1 MKKILSTVGV
11 GLLFPFLLH
20 GNSIEGNTDSKN
32 KNDSHKVDESVQSEY
47 ADALNQYK
55 VKQYQKAYESFNV
68 LFQKNLEDANVN
80 FYLGRSAFE
89 LKKYSE
95 AVLAFER
102 VLFSK
107 PDSSRAKLELAR
119 AYFMSRNFQEAKKFF
134 LEVKADTKVPKN
146 VIVSIDKYLQMI
158 DDNTQKHFINGALV
172 IGVNYDNNVA
182 NGLPEEYVTLNN
194 KKRDWSHQEILLL
207 NHKYNIDNNLIW
219 KNDFMVFSKTMN
231 NNKNSSLDTKL
242 ISYTPAFNK
251 VYDNALSVDYGLFVD
266 ALWIDDKSNLR
277 THGLLTKYTL
287 VHNTELVSN
296 GYLKYQTKRHQLNQT
311 KANDSRYIELGTGF
325 TYKDAQTMMYGMN
338 LIYANEKQFNHTAN
352 NTIDKQSLNIKAN
365 ILHTLTSNF
374 TLSPSIS
381 YKYSDYQAIDRSDNE
396 YKLALTGTYSHSSTL
411 LFQVVVDDTRVY
423 SNSNNDEYKKN
434 TFTFNLIKAF

>member
-1 MKKILSTVGV
+1 
-11 GLLFPFLLH
+11 
-20 GNSIEGNTDSKN
+20 
-32 KNDSHKVDESVQSEY
+32 
-47 ADALNQYK
+47 
-55 VKQYQKAYESFNV
+55 
-68 LFQKNLEDANVN
+68 
-80 FYLGRSAFE
+80 
-89 LKKYSE
+89 
-95 AVLAFER
+95 
-102 VLFSK
+102 
-107 PDSSRAKLELAR
+107 
-119 AYFMSRNFQEAKKFF
+119 
-134 LEVKADTKVPKN
+134 
-146 VIVSIDKYLQMI
+146 
-158 DDNTQKHFINGALV
+158 
-172 IGVNYDNNVA
+172 
-182 NGLPEEYVTLNN
+182 
-194 KKRDWSHQEILLL
+194 
-207 NHKYNIDNNLIW
+207 
-219 KNDFMVFSKTMN
+219 
-231 NNKNSSLDTKL
+231 
-242 ISYTPAFNK
+242 
-251 VYDNALSVDYGLFVD
+251 
-266 ALWIDDKSNLR
+266 R